1 MNKQDVYLRVHL
13 GSILRKAGEENRK
26 GQREK
31 LSCNVLPTKASANST
46 GKSGATLALQSCS
59 KLGQGSLAFMPLCW
73 SVDMGYP
80 WKEVRPRPKQFFG
93 VRQP

>member
-1 MNKQDVYLRVHL
+1 MNKRDVYLGMHL
-13 GSILRKAGEENRK
+13 GAILQKAEEGNRK

-46 GKSGATLALQSCS
+46 GKSGATLAPQSCP

-80 WKEVRPRPKQFFG
+80 WKEDPGSGSFLGGGNSK
-93 VRQP
+93 